1 MKKLLS
7 LAAVLLLIVGSLTA
21 CGRTLKTCTVK
32 DLDGTTVCYDEK
44 LEAYA
49 VETGAKLRFG
59 ADNDV
64 VGNAIVALWD
74 ATYPTLKGAVEYV
87 NTGAAGS
94 TDALATQQG
103 EYVDVFMA
111 IDGEVSR
118 NESHLLAIDAV
129 LAKLIKDNSIET
141 FFKAGNTTAST
152 VYAPMAYDGMAF
164 IWNKTMLETLGL
176 NTTDADK
183 DNLPDAFDTWEE
195 IFALSKTWIGNRPMY
210 KSNPINIVF
219 PLALTE
225 VWSTYHQFTSTGWE
239 VFAEGDGTK
248 PGYEKASFKSGLD
261 FLLAAKEAQVSVDA
275 AGILTKSGDMGW
287 RWDDVFNNETAPF
300 GLAGTWMDIAGA
312 ATKTGSEF
320 IISPLPTFGGN
331 HQSPF
336 VKTKGFVI
344 NGYTQYRSAATE
356 LLRLVYSK
364 GGFDALV
371 TGTSY
376 APSLKDKSAFTPT
389 LIAGGFQEQMMT
401 AFVYNYPEPAIT
413 LPNNTAK
420 KAMDVAYY
428 DGALGAAIQSIW
440 DGTKTVDEAIAL
452 LIETTNAKIADNNK

>member
-7 LAAVLLLIVGSLTA
+7 LAAIVLLIVGSLTA
-21 CGRTLKTCTVK
+21 CGRALKSCVVK

-44 LEAYA
+44 LAAYA
-49 VETGAKLRFG
+49 VEPGAKLRFG
-59 ADNDV
+59 GDNDV
-64 VGNAIVALWD
+64 VGKAIVALWD
-74 ATYPTLKGAVEYV
+74 ATYPKLKGTVEFV

-118 NESHLLAIDAV
+118 NESHLLAINPV
-129 LAKLIKDNSIET
+129 LAKVIKDNSLDT
-141 FFKAGNTTAST
+141 FFKAGNTTAAT

-164 IWNKTMLETLGL
+164 LWNKTMLTTLGL
-176 NTTDADK
+176 DVADANK
-183 DNLPDAFDTWEE
+183 DNLPDKFDTWEK
-195 IFALSKTWIGNRPMY
+195 IFALSKTWSTTRPTYKGN
-210 KSNPINIVF
+210 KIKIVF
-219 PLALTE
+219 PSALTE

-239 VFAEGDGTK
+239 IFSEGDGTK
-248 PGYEKASFKSGLD
+248 PGYDKATFKSGLNW
-261 FLLAAKEAQVSVDA
+261 LLAAKEAKITVDA
-275 AGILTKSGDMGW
+275 AGVLTKAGDMGW
-287 RWDDVFNNETAPF
+287 RWDDVFNNESAPF
-300 GLAGTWMDIAGA
+300 GLVGTWMDIKAA

-320 IISPLPTFGGN
+320 FISALPTFGGKN
-331 HQSPF
+331 QTPF

-344 NGYTQYRSAATE
+344 NGYTKYRSAATE

-376 APSLKDKSAFTPT
+376 APSLKDKSKFTPA
-389 LIAGGFQEQMMT
+389 LVAGGYQEQMMK

-413 LPNNTAK
+413 LPNNPAK
-420 KAMDVAYY
+420 KAMDASYY
-428 DGALGAAIQSIW
+428 DGALSAALQSIW
-440 DGTKTVDEAIAL
+440 DGSKTVDQAIAL
-452 LIETTNAKIADNNK
+452 LVETTNAKIKDLNK

>member
-1 MKKLLS
+1 MKKLLC
-7 LAAVLLLIVGSLTA
+7 LAAVLVLVFGSLTA
-21 CGRTLKTCTVK
+21 CARKLKTCVVK

-44 LEAYA
+44 LAAYA
-49 VETGAKLRFG
+49 VETNAKLRFG

-64 VGNAIVALWD
+64 VGKAIVALWD
-74 ATYPTLKGAVEYV
+74 ATYPTLKGVVEYV

-129 LAKLIKDNSIET
+129 LAKLIKDNSIES

-164 IWNKTMLETLGL
+164 VWNKTMLTTLGL
-176 NTTDADK
+176 DTADANK

-195 IFALSKTWIGNRPMY
+195 IFALSKTWATTRPTY
-210 KSNPINIVF
+210 KTNKLNIVF
-219 PLALTE
+219 PLSLGE

-239 VFAEGDGTK
+239 IFAEGDATK
-248 PGYEKASFKSGLD
+248 PGYEKPEFKTSLN
-261 FLLAAKEAQVSVDA
+261 FLLAAKEAKISVDA
-275 AGILTKSGDMGW
+275 AGVLSKANDMGW
-287 RWDDVFNNETAPF
+287 RWDAVINNESAPF
-300 GLAGTWMDIAGA
+300 GLVGTWMDVKAA
-312 ATKTGSEF
+312 ATATGSEF
-320 IISPLPTFGGN
+320 VISALPTFGGK
-331 HQSPF
+331 HQTPF

-344 NGYTQYRSAATE
+344 NGYTKYRSAATE

-376 APSLKDKSAFTPT
+376 APSLKDKSKFTPT
-389 LIAGGFQEQMMT
+389 LIAGGYQEQMMT
-401 AFVYNYPEPAIT
+401 AFVYNYPEPAYT
-413 LPNNTAK
+413 LPNNPAK
-420 KAMDVAYY
+420 KGMDVAYY

-452 LIETTNAKIADNNK
+452 LIETTNAKIAVENK

>member
-1 MKKLLS
+1 MKKLLVF
-7 LAAVLLLIVGSLTA
+7 AAILLLTVGSLTA
-21 CGRTLKTCTVK
+21 CARAKKTCVVK

-44 LEAYA
+44 LAAYA

-64 VGNAIVALWD
+64 LGKAVVALWD
-74 ATYPTLKGAVEYV
+74 ATYPTLKGTVQYV

-129 LAKLIKDNSIET
+129 LAKIIKDNSIDT

-152 VYAPMAYDGMAF
+152 VYAPMTYDGMAF
-164 IWNKTMLETLGL
+164 VWNKTMLTTLGL
-176 NTTDADK
+176 DVADANK
-183 DNLPDAFDTWEE
+183 DNLPDKYDTWEE
-195 IFALSKTWIGNRPMY
+195 IFALSKTWIGNRPTY
-210 KSNPINIVF
+210 KTNKINIVF
-219 PLALTE
+219 PMALTE

-239 VFAEGDGTK
+239 VFAEGDATK
-248 PGYEKASFKSGLD
+248 PGYDKATFKTGLN
-261 FLLAAKEAQVSVDA
+261 FLLAAKDAQISVDA
-275 AGILTKSGDMGW
+275 AGVLSKSGDMGW
-287 RWDDVFNNETAPF
+287 RWDDVINNESAPF
-300 GLAGTWMDIAGA
+300 GLVGTWMDVAGA
-312 ATKTGSEF
+312 AKKTGSEF
-320 IISPLPTFGGN
+320 VISALPTFGGN

-344 NGYTQYRSAATE
+344 NGYTKYRSAATE
-356 LLRLVYSK
+356 LLRLLYSK

-376 APSLKDKSAFTPT
+376 APSLKDKSKLTPT

-401 AFVYNYPEPAIT
+401 AFVYNYPEPAYT

-420 KAMDVAYY
+420 KGMDVAYY

-440 DGTKTVDEAIAL
+440 DGTKSVDEAIAL
-452 LIETTNAKIADNNK
+452 LVETTNAKIADNNK

>member
-1 MKKLLS
+1 MKKLLY
-7 LAAVLLLIVGSLTA
+7 LAAVLLLVVGSLTA
-21 CGRTLKTCTVK
+21 CARAKKTCDVAK
-32 DLDGTTVCYDEK
+32 LDGTTVCFDEK
-44 LEAYA
+44 LAAYA
-49 VETGAKLRFG
+49 VETGAKIRFG

-64 VGNAIVALWD
+64 VGNAVVALWD
-74 ATYPTLKGAVEYV
+74 ATYPALKGTVQFV

-118 NESHLLAIDAV
+118 NESHLLAIDPV
-129 LAKLIKDNSIET
+129 LAKLIKDNAVET

-164 IWNKTMLETLGL
+164 VWNKTMLTTLGL
-176 NTTDADK
+176 DVTDANK
-183 DNLPDAFDTWEE
+183 DNLPDKYDTWEE
-195 IFALSKTWIGNRPMY
+195 IFALSKTWSSSRPTY
-210 KSNPINIVF
+210 KTKKVDIVF
-219 PLALTE
+219 PLSLGE
-225 VWSTYHQFTSTGWE
+225 IWSTYHQFTATGWKL
-239 VFAEGDGTK
+239 FAEGDATK
-248 PGYEKASFKSGLD
+248 PGYEKATFKSSLD
-261 FLLAAKEAQVSVDA
+261 FLNAAKDAKISVDA
-275 AGILTKSGDMGW
+275 AGVLTKSGDMGW
-287 RWDDVFNNETAPF
+287 RWDDVINNESAPF
-300 GLAGTWMDIAGA
+300 GLVGTWMDLKA
-312 ATKTGSEF
+312 AAKTTGSEF
-320 IISPLPTFGGN
+320 LISALPTFGGG

-376 APSLKDKSAFTPT
+376 APSLKDKSKLTPT
-389 LIAGGFQEQMMT
+389 LVAGGYQQQMMS

-413 LPNNTAK
+413 LPNNPAK
-420 KAMDVAYY
+420 KGMDVAYY

-440 DGTKTVDEAIAL
+440 DGTKTVDEAIKL